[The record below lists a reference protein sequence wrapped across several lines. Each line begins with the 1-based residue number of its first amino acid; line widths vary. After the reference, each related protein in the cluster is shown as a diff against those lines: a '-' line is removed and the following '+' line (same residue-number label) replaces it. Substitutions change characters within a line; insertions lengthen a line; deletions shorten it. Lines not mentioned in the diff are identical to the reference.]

1 MTAGARALASAPR
14 WAYAV
19 LAEANRGNTMDRRLG
34 DPGFT
39 VARRGYDQREVDEFL
54 ESPVSERG
62 AAIGTGSAAADTTRA
77 PARAKS

>member
-1 MTAGARALASAPR
+1 
-14 WAYAV
+14 
-19 LAEANRGNTMDRRLG
+19 MDRRLG